1 LHNELTAWS
10 KIHPVV
16 FEWLANMPPKAVGGV
31 DSGEKLPFSSWRE
44 RHDGTFKPLKSPAFR
59 GGNAR
64 LDRLIV
70 KPVAISPAA
79 GLIFLRT
86 VKNPDDCSGALRS
99 LPCGSGEKI
108 AAGAQV

>member
-1 LHNELTAWS
+1 VNLTAPSTISVHLTDELTARS

-16 FEWLANMPPKAVGGV
+16 FDWLSNMPRIAAGGV

-70 KPVAISPAA
+70 KPAAISPAA
-79 GLIFLRT
+79 GLIFLQA
-86 VKNPDDCSGALRS
+86 VKIPSDS
-99 LPCGSGEKI
+99 
-108 AAGAQV
+108 